1 MFLFLVLLLFIGLY
15 VGLAF
20 LIPLPYIWFCLWG
33 PLALILG
40 SLTTVLV
47 VLCGLMIGGH
57 TKPTGKIKR
66 FVLRSGLKLFCFFYG
81 TKLVVHNKENLPKK
95 NGYTI
100 YGNHKSNMDVI
111 FAYLC
116 TNGPTTALGKKSLF
130 GPWIMKKIANCY
142 KALPIDREND
152 REAAKSIITAIKLV
166 KEGMNMIIFPE
177 GGVKSRETEEMVAL
191 RAGAYKVAVK
201 AKAPVVPIAIIGSSK
216 LQNKKF
222 FKHVRI
228 DLYILKPLYYE
239 EYVKLTETE
248 AGLTTAIGLKVEEM
262 INECIKENEGN

>member
-1 MFLFLVLLLFIGLY
+1 MFIFLVLLFFIGIN
-15 VGLAF
+15 VALAF
-20 LIPLPYIWFCLWG
+20 LIPLPPIWFCLWG
-33 PLALILG
+33 PVAIISGFLA
-40 SLTTVLV
+40 TVV
-47 VLCGLMIGGH
+47 VILCGLLIGAK
-57 TKPTGKIKR
+57 TKPTGKFKR
-66 FVLRSGLKLFCFFYG
+66 FVLRSGLKLFCFVYG

-111 FAYLC
+111 YAYLC
-116 TNGPTTALGKKSLF
+116 ANGPTTALGKKSLF

-142 KALPIDREND
+142 RALPIDREND

-216 LQNKKF
+216 LQKKKL
-222 FKHVRI
+222 FKRVKI
-228 DLYILKPLYYE
+228 DLFILKPLYYE
-239 EYVKLTETE
+239 DYVKLTETE
-248 AGLTTAIGLKVEEM
+248 AGLTTALGLKVEEM